1 MIYSQFNQSPLQRFS
16 GGRGWLAFVIGLA
29 VMTLVLI
36 ALPFVL
42 LIGAISFLTL
52 SLFGRVFLKRQL
64 AKFNRQSF
72 SQQQADVE
80 PMQQTHRFGQRESQ
94 FSPRPHQGRTFE
106 HDPNG

>member
-16 GGRGWLAFVIGLA
+16 GGRGWLAFVIGLL

-42 LIGAISFLTL
+42 LVGASSFIAL

-64 AKFNRQSF
+64 AKFNRQQF
-72 SQQQADVE
+72 EQQQSDFE
-80 PMQQTHRFGQRESQ
+80 PAQPQRFGQRETS